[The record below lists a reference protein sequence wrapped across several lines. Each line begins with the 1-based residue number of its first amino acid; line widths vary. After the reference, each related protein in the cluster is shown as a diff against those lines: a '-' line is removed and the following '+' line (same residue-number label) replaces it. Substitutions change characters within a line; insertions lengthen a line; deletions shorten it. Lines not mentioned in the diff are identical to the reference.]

1 MKKLYTLITA
11 TAIICLFA
19 NAQGIAENLGGAAP
33 ALNVSEFIKGD
44 VADVTDGGI
53 YVVEFWATWCPPCR
67 ASIPHLTELQK
78 KFKDKG
84 VTFIGISQEDS
95 AEVKPFVESMGDA
108 MQYTVA
114 VDNNGATTESYLAP
128 FDIQGIPHAFIVKA
142 GKLVWHGH
150 PMDSLEETLD
160 SIIVQE

>member
-1 MKKLYTLITA
+1 MYTLITA

-114 VDNNGATTESYLAP
+114 VD
-128 FDIQGIPHAFIVKA
+128 
-142 GKLVWHGH
+142 
-150 PMDSLEETLD
+150 
-160 SIIVQE
+160 

>member
-1 MKKLYTLITA
+1 MKTFCTLVA
-11 TAIICLFA
+11 AIICLFA
-19 NAQGIAENLGGAAP
+19 NAQVIAENLGGAAP

-44 VADVTDGGI
+44 AVDVTDGGI

-84 VTFIGISQEDS
+84 VTFIGISQEDL
-95 AEVKPFVESMGDA
+95 AAVKPFVESMGDA

-128 FDIQGIPHAFIVKA
+128 FGIQGIPHAFIVKE

-150 PMDSLEETLD
+150 PMDSLEEMLD
-160 SIIVQE
+160 AIALQE